1 MNVANLVVPAIR
13 WDASSGYEA
22 SRPLIERAL
31 QLEVGGFVLHGGDEE
46 GVRQLTKELR
56 RRSRIPLLIAA
67 ELERGAGQQFAGAT
81 GLPPAAAIAS
91 LNDPDALRRAARLTA
106 REARTLGVNFAFA
119 PVCDL
124 DLEPANPVAG
134 TRILGSDSKRV
145 ASLAA
150 TWIVACQEEGVL
162 SCAKHFPGHGRT
174 SVDPRVDVPV
184 VNTPR
189 HELNEEDMRPFRAA
203 IDAGVAAIMMAHV
216 IYPALDASGAPATT
230 SREIV
235 QWLLRQQL
243 GFDGLVLTDALHGRA
258 LPPGHEEA
266 DVAVEALNAGCDLI
280 VQPSELEAMVD
291 SLRSARS
298 KHRLL
303 EENVRAS
310 LRRRLKWAQWASP
323 PNEWRKPA
331 AADVAWGHRLADSVV
346 RMVRGVRP
354 RVSQPLEVLVIDDE
368 QSAATAPAA
377 SREPFISALREAGWD
392 AQRVDL
398 SGSEA
403 PAAPAGKEPRSR
415 VIALFGEGRA
425 GADGTTYSEATRTAV
440 ERVMER
446 APGALVMQ
454 FGHPRLI
461 RDLPPGPPIATAW
474 GGELAMQQAAARWLT
489 SDG

>member
-1 MNVANLVVPAIR
+1 MNVANLVITSIR
-13 WDASSGYEA
+13 WDASRGYEA
-22 SRPLIERAL
+22 SRQLIERAL
-31 QLEVGGFVLHGGDEE
+31 HLEVGGFVLHGGDEE

-67 ELERGAGQQFAGAT
+67 EMERGAGQQFSGAT

-124 DLEPANPVAG
+124 DIEPGNPVTG
-134 TRILGSDSKRV
+134 TRILGSDAERV

-150 TWIVACQEEGVL
+150 TWITACQEEGVL
-162 SCAKHFPGHGRT
+162 ACAKHFPGHGRS
-174 SVDPRVDVPV
+174 SVDPQVEVPV
-184 VNTPR
+184 VSATR
-189 HELNEEDMRPFRAA
+189 QELTEQDMRPFRAA
-203 IDAGVAAIMMAHV
+203 IDSGVAAMMMAHV
-216 IYPALDASGAPATT
+216 VYPALDAGGAPATL

-258 LPPGHEEA
+258 LLPGRGEA
-266 DVAVEALNAGCDLI
+266 EVAVDALNAGCDLI
-280 VQPSELEAMVD
+280 LEPSELEAMVEA
-291 SLRSARS
+291 LRRARS
-298 KHRLL
+298 QHRLL
-303 EENVRAS
+303 EENVRSS

-354 RVSQPLEVLVIDDE
+354 RVAQPLDVLVIDDGSRSAE
-368 QSAATAPAA
+368 SSAAP
-377 SREPFISALREAGWD
+377 EPFIRALREAGWD
-392 AQRVDL
+392 ARRLELAGADA
-398 SGSEA
+398 ERT
-403 PAAPAGKEPRSR
+403 PAARQARSR
-415 VIALFGEGRA
+415 VIALFGEGRGGDAA
-425 GADGTTYSEATRTAV
+425 GYSDATRAAV
-440 ERVMER
+440 ERAVER
-446 APGALVMQ
+446 APGALLMQ

-474 GGELAMQQAAARWLT
+474 GGESAMQQAAARWLT

>member
-1 MNVANLVVPAIR
+1 MNVANLVIPAIR
-13 WDASSGYEA
+13 WDASRGYEA
-22 SRPLIERAL
+22 SRQLIERAL
-31 QLEVGGFVLHGGDEE
+31 QLEVGGFVLNGGDEE

-67 ELERGAGQQFAGAT
+67 EMERGAGQQFSGAT

-124 DLEPANPVAG
+124 DIEPGNPVTG
-134 TRILGSDSKRV
+134 TRILGSDAERV

-150 TWIVACQEEGVL
+150 VWITACQEEGVL
-162 SCAKHFPGHGRT
+162 ACAKHFPGHGR
-174 SVDPRVDVPV
+174 SKVDPRVEVPV
-184 VNTPR
+184 VVASR
-189 HELNEEDMRPFRAA
+189 QELTEQDMRPFRAA
-203 IDAGVAAIMMAHV
+203 IDSGVAAMMMAHV
-216 IYPALDASGAPATT
+216 VYPALDASGAPATI

-258 LPPGHEEA
+258 LRPGRAEA
-266 DVAVEALNAGCDLI
+266 DVAVEALNAGCDL
-280 VQPSELEAMVD
+280 VLEPSELEAMVEA
-291 SLRSARS
+291 LRRARS
-298 KHRLL
+298 QRRLL
-303 EENVRAS
+303 EENVRSS

-354 RVSQPLEVLVIDDE
+354 RMAQPLDVLVIDDE
-368 QSAATAPAA
+368 PRSAESAAA
-377 SREPFISALREAGWD
+377 REPFIRALRDAGWD
-392 AQRVDL
+392 ARRVELAGADAEWA
-398 SGSEA
+398 SGA
-403 PAAPAGKEPRSR
+403 KQPRSR
-415 VIALFGEGRA
+415 VIALFGEGRGGDGA
-425 GADGTTYSEATRTAV
+425 GYSDATRATV
-440 ERVMER
+440 ESAIER
-446 APGALVMQ
+446 APGALLMQ

-474 GGELAMQQAAARWLT
+474 GGESAMQQAAARWLT

>member
-1 MNVANLVVPAIR
+1 MNVANLVIPAIR
-13 WDASSGYEA
+13 WDASRGYEA
-22 SRPLIERAL
+22 WRPLIERAL
-31 QLEVGGFVLHGGDEE
+31 QLEVGGFILHGGDED

-67 ELERGAGQQFAGAT
+67 EMERGAGQQFSGAT

-91 LNDPDALRRAARLTA
+91 LNDSDALRRAARLTA

-124 DLEPANPVAG
+124 DIEPGNPVTG
-134 TRILGSDSKRV
+134 TRILGSDAERV

-150 TWIVACQEEGVL
+150 TWITACQEEGVL
-162 SCAKHFPGHGRT
+162 ACAKHFPGHGR
-174 SVDPRVDVPV
+174 SKVDPRVEVPV
-184 VNTPR
+184 VDASR
-189 HELNEEDMRPFRAA
+189 LELTEQDMRPFRAA
-203 IDAGVAAIMMAHV
+203 IDSGVAAIMMAHV
-216 IYPALDASGAPATT
+216 VYPALDASGAPATL

-243 GFDGLVLTDALHGRA
+243 GFDGLVLTDTLHGRA
-258 LPPGHEEA
+258 LRPGRAEA

-280 VQPSELEAMVD
+280 LEPSELEAMVEA
-291 SLRSARS
+291 LRRARS
-298 KHRLL
+298 QHRLL
-303 EENVRAS
+303 EENVRSS

-354 RVSQPLEVLVIDDE
+354 PVAQPLDVLVIDDE
-368 QSAATAPAA
+368 QRSAESSTE
-377 SREPFISALREAGWD
+377 REPFIRALRDAGWD
-392 AQRVDL
+392 ARRVELAGADA
-398 SGSEA
+398 EWA
-403 PAAPAGKEPRSR
+403 PTPKQQPRSR
-415 VIALFGEGRA
+415 VIALFGEGRGGDGA
-425 GADGTTYSEATRTAV
+425 GYSDATRAAV
-440 ERVMER
+440 ESAIER
-446 APGALVMQ
+446 APGALLMQ

-474 GGELAMQQAAARWLT
+474 GGECAMQQAAARWLT

>member
-1 MNVANLVVPAIR
+1 MNIANLVIPTLR
-13 WDASSGYEA
+13 WDGVRGYEA

-119 PVCDL
+119 PVCDI
-124 DLEPANPVAG
+124 DLEPGNPVAG
-134 TRILGSDSKRV
+134 TRLLGSDASRV
-145 ASLAA
+145 ALLAA
-150 TWIVACQEEGVL
+150 TWITACQGEGVL
-162 SCAKHFPGHGRT
+162 ACAKHFPGHGRT
-174 SVDPRVDVPV
+174 KVDPRMEVPTVDA
-184 VNTPR
+184 TR
-189 HELNEEDMRPFRAA
+189 QELNEQDMRPFRAA
-203 IDAGVAAIMMAHV
+203 IEAGVAAIMMAHV
-216 IYPALDASGAPATT
+216 VYPALDSSGAPATN

-243 GFDGLVLTDALHGRA
+243 GFDGLVLTNALHGHA
-258 LPPGHEEA
+258 LLPDHSEG
-266 DVAVEALNAGCDLI
+266 DVAIEALNAGCDLI
-280 VQPSELEAMVD
+280 VEPSELESMVE

-298 KHRLL
+298 QHRLL
-303 EENVRAS
+303 EENVRTS
-310 LRRRLKWAQWASP
+310 LRRRLKWAQRASP

-354 RVSQPLEVLVIDDE
+354 RVSQPLEVLMIDE
-368 QSAATAPAA
+368 ESSAGGAA
-377 SREPFISALREAGWD
+377 VTREPFMHALREAGWD
-392 AQRVDL
+392 AHRVAVAAD
-398 SGSEA
+398 GGEA
-403 PAAPAGKEPRSR
+403 PAAAKQSRSR
-415 VIALFGEGRA
+415 VIAIFCDGRA
-425 GADGTTYSEATRTAV
+425 GADGAGYSEATRAAV
-440 ERVMER
+440 ERAVEC

-474 GGELAMQQAAARWLT
+474 GGESAMQRAAARWLT

>member
-1 MNVANLVVPAIR
+1 MNIANLVIPTLR
-13 WDASSGYEA
+13 WDGARGYEA

-119 PVCDL
+119 PVCDI
-124 DLEPANPVAG
+124 DLEPGNPVAG
-134 TRILGSDSKRV
+134 TRLLGSDASRV
-145 ASLAA
+145 ALLAA
-150 TWIVACQEEGVL
+150 TWITACQGEGVL
-162 SCAKHFPGHGRT
+162 ACAKHFPGHGRT
-174 SVDPRVDVPV
+174 KADPRTEVPT
-184 VNTPR
+184 VNATR
-189 HELNEEDMRPFRAA
+189 QELNEQDMRPFRAA

-216 IYPALDASGAPATT
+216 VYPALDSSGAPATN

-243 GFDGLVLTDALHGRA
+243 GFDGLVLTDALHGHA
-258 LPPGHEEA
+258 LLPGHSEA
-266 DVAVEALNAGCDLI
+266 DVAIEALNAGCDLI
-280 VQPSELEAMVD
+280 VEPSELESMVE

-298 KHRLL
+298 QHRLL
-303 EENVRAS
+303 EENVRTS

-368 QSAATAPAA
+368 ASAAGAA
-377 SREPFISALREAGWD
+377 VTREPFIHALREAGWD
-392 AQRVDL
+392 AHRIAV
-398 SGSEA
+398 
-403 PAAPAGKEPRSR
+403 AADETGASAAAKPSRSR
-415 VIALFGEGRA
+415 VIALFGDGRA
-425 GADGTTYSEATRTAV
+425 GADGAGYSEATRAAVVRAV
-440 ERVMER
+440 EC

-474 GGELAMQQAAARWLT
+474 GGESAMQRAAARWLT

>member
-1 MNVANLVVPAIR
+1 MNVANLVIPAIR
-13 WDASSGYEA
+13 WEPARGYEG
-22 SRPLIERAL
+22 SRQLIERAL

-56 RRSRIPLLIAA
+56 RRSRVPLLIAS

-124 DLEPANPVAG
+124 DIEPDNPITG
-134 TRILGSDSKRV
+134 TRILGSDAERV

-150 TWIVACQEEGVL
+150 TWITACQGEGVL
-162 SCAKHFPGHGRT
+162 ACAKHFPGHGRT
-174 SVDPRVDVPV
+174 KVDPRSEVPV
-184 VNTPR
+184 VDAPR
-189 HELNEEDMRPFRAA
+189 HVLTEQDMQPFRAA
-203 IDAGVAAIMMAHV
+203 IDAGVASIMMAHV
-216 IYPALDASGAPATT
+216 IYPALDASNTPATT
-230 SREIV
+230 SREVV

-243 GFDGLVLTDALHGRA
+243 GFDGLVLTDSLDGRA
-258 LPPGHEEA
+258 LIPGHDEG
-266 DVAVEALNAGCDLI
+266 DVAVEAINAGCDIILE
-280 VQPSELEAMVD
+280 PSDLEAMVD
-291 SLRSARS
+291 ALKRARS
-298 KHRLL
+298 QRRLL
-303 EENVRAS
+303 EENVSAS

-323 PNEWRKPA
+323 PNEWRRPA

-354 RVSQPLEVLVIDDE
+354 RVAPPLEVLVVVDE
-368 QSAATAPAA
+368 PESAGRSAAP
-377 SREPFISALREAGWD
+377 EPFIRALRDAGWD
-392 AQRVDL
+392 AEHRDVTGDDGESAQ
-398 SGSEA
+398 SS
-403 PAAPAGKEPRSR
+403 KQPRSR
-415 VIALFGEGRA
+415 VIALFGEGRLA
-425 GADGTTYSEATRTAV
+425 EGRGYSDEARAAV
-440 ERVMER
+440 ERAAR
-446 APGALVMQ
+446 GAPGALLMQ

-474 GGELAMQQAAARWLT
+474 GGESAMQEAAARWLT

>member
-1 MNVANLVVPAIR
+1 MNVANLVIPALR
-13 WDASSGYEA
+13 WEAARGYEA

-46 GVRQLTKELR
+46 GVRQFTKELR

-67 ELERGAGQQFAGAT
+67 EMERGAGQQFSGAT

-91 LNDPDALRRAARLTA
+91 LNDPDAVRRAARLTA

-124 DLEPANPVAG
+124 DIEPGNPVTG
-134 TRILGSDSKRV
+134 TRILGSDAERV

-150 TWIVACQEEGVL
+150 TWITACQEEGVL
-162 SCAKHFPGHGRT
+162 ACAKHFPGHGRT
-174 SVDPRVDVPV
+174 KVDPRLEVPV
-184 VNTPR
+184 VSASR
-189 HELNEEDMRPFRAA
+189 QELTDQDMRPFRAS
-203 IDAGVAAIMMAHV
+203 IDSGVAAMMMAHV
-216 IYPALDASGAPATT
+216 VYPALDASGPPATI

-243 GFDGLVLTDALHGRA
+243 GFDGLVLTDALHSHA
-258 LPPGHEEA
+258 LRPARSEA
-266 DVAVEALNAGCDLI
+266 EVAVDALNAGCDLI
-280 VQPSELEAMVD
+280 LEPSELEPMVEA
-291 SLRSARS
+291 LRSARS
-298 KHRLL
+298 QHRLL
-303 EENVRAS
+303 EENVRSS

-354 RVSQPLEVLVIDDE
+354 RVSPPLEVLVIDDDPPASE
-368 QSAATAPAA
+368 SAAA
-377 SREPFISALREAGWD
+377 REPFIRTLREAGWD
-392 AQRVDL
+392 AWRAELPGAGGEGVP
-398 SGSEA
+398 
-403 PAAPAGKEPRSR
+403 PAKQPRSR
-415 VIALFGEGRA
+415 VIALFGEGRSGDGA
-425 GADGTTYSEATRTAV
+425 GYSDATRAAV
-440 ERVMER
+440 ERALER
-446 APGALVMQ
+446 APGTLLMQ

-461 RDLPPGPPIATAW
+461 RALPPGSPIATAW
-474 GGELAMQQAAARWLT
+474 GGESAMQQAAARWLT